1 MSKLRGTFQI
11 MSIADLIQWTRT
23 AQKSGDLVVRD
34 SDGKQI
40 DVVFLDGRIICS
52 STNSPRERYGEYLVA
67 LGLCR
72 TEDVE
77 WAQQRVDETGVMTGA
92 LLVQSGRL
100 PETLAVA
107 TLTQKTIEDLCD
119 IFLWQDGYFEFYV
132 SPIQLRQ
139 FLPIDLDPI
148 RIVNEGLRRQESWH
162 RLCGPIHSEKV
173 LTATGQSL
181 EPKAGWDDAVIARL
195 VLGTVDGNKAVQD
208 VIEALPFSRYKV
220 TLALHQ
226 LHAAGLIVE
235 EDQTEFG
242 QREARIQAS
251 LEAAFA
257 ARADGRWGHAV
268 QILEGLVEAFPRR
281 SDLADELVETLDGF
295 RGAIYRHN
303 FELDDM
309 PVLSIGPEAG
319 SRIELDPKAGF
330 LLSRIDGKTS
340 VQDLIRLVPFDET
353 QCIRVLKRLLDARV
367 IDFPNRR
374 GTVIRRP

>member
-23 AQKSGDLVVRD
+23 AQKSGDLIVRD
-34 SDGKQI
+34 SEGKQI

-52 STNSPRERYGEYLVA
+52 STNSPRERYGRYLVA

-72 TEDVE
+72 PEDIE
-77 WAQQRVDETGVMTGA
+77 WAQEKVEETGVMTGA

-100 PETLAVA
+100 PETLAA
-107 TLTQKTIEDLCD
+107 TTLTQKTIEDLCD
-119 IFLWQDGYFEFYV
+119 IFLWQDGYFEFFV

-148 RIVNEGLRRQESWH
+148 RIVNEGLRRQETWH

-173 LTATGQSL
+173 LTTTGKAL
-181 EPKAGWDDAVIARL
+181 DPKVDWDDAVIARL
-195 VLGTVDGNKAVQD
+195 VLGAVDGTRAVED
-208 VIEALPFSRYKV
+208 IVESLPFSRYKT

-226 LHAAGLIVE
+226 LYSGGLIIE

-242 QREARIQAS
+242 QREARIRAS

-281 SDLADELVETLDGF
+281 SDLADELVQTLDGF
-295 RGAIYRHN
+295 RSAIYRHN
-303 FELDDM
+303 FELQDM
-309 PVLSIGPEAG
+309 PVLSIGPEAV
-319 SRIELDPKAGF
+319 SRIELDPAAGF
-330 LLSRIDGKTS
+330 LLSRVDGKTT
-340 VQDLIRLVPFDET
+340 VKDLIRLVPFDET
-353 QCIRVLKRLLDARV
+353 QCIRVIKRLLDARV

-374 GTVIRRP
+374 GTLIRRT